1 MVRNDHY
8 TGILLAGLSKYRQ
21 FKSRKFT
28 YHRAYTHE
36 GAARHAAIYLRKKGF
51 KVRVVS
57 INKQS
62 WGRRYRWAI
71 YINR

>member
-1 MVRNDHY
+1 MVRNNHY
-8 TGILLAGLSKYRQ
+8 TGILLGGLSRYRQ
-21 FKSRKFT
+21 FKSRRFT

-36 GAARHAAIYLRKKGF
+36 GPARQAAIYLRKKGF
-51 KVRVVS
+51 RVRIVS

-62 WGRRYRWAI
+62 WGRRYRRAI